1 VALLNL
7 FNPIF
12 SCSGG
17 KFSLTKM
24 QVVALFQDSHVEVL
38 SAMVANMVYI
48 IDALARCNLDFTIPG
63 SGSENFSS
71 RIPDPGFYMVGQLHN
86 DNKTRNLKIL

>member
-1 VALLNL
+1 MLLS
-7 FNPIF
+7 I
-12 SCSGG
+12 GG

-48 IDALARCNLDFTIPG
+48 IDALARYRF
-63 SGSENFSS
+63 
-71 RIPDPGFYMVGQLHN
+71 MVLSVAN
-86 DNKTRNLKIL
+86 MVYIIDALAR